1 MSVIHICM
9 YNCTLYNKKN
19 SALVDLLYITFQ
31 LDADSC
37 STVLQNQSICTSF
50 NRIVLEVTHSISS
63 PLNAMWTQAVIASK
77 SKTMSEKKHR
87 EF

>member
-9 YNCTLYNKKN
+9 YNCTLYNMKF
-19 SALVDLLYITFQ
+19 SALFDLLCITFQ

-37 STVLQNQSICTSF
+37 STVLQNQSICTF
-50 NRIVLEVTHSISS
+50 LNRIVLEVTHLISS
-63 PLNAMWTQAVIASK
+63 SLNAMRTQAVIISK
-77 SKTMSEKKHR
+77 RKAMSEKKHR